1 MEGGGTFL
9 QNSYKP
15 SHDLSK
21 SFIGPYRFSGK
32 WPATLTKII
41 GEWDLHQFIG
51 YFLIPLD
58 PCSKFIFCRKR
69 GHKVRQVPVCHAG
82 DRQEVAQGQ
91 AGVRGGVQRLPGLH
105 HKVQGGQH
113 VKENCSSKNR
123 HF

>member
-1 MEGGGTFL
+1 MTYL
-9 QNSYKP
+9 KALLV
-15 SHDLSK
+15 H
-21 SFIGPYRFSGK
+21 IGLAESGQRHSSVQ
-32 WPATLTKII
+32 THTKII

-69 GHKVRQVPVCHAG
+69 GHKVRQVPLCHAG